1 MKTLVISLLLLASS
15 LATAGEKLG
24 YLNWEADLSGQ
35 VNEAYTINGPQSS
48 FGMFCSADKCLFYLH
63 QALRCQPGEK
73 YSVLMNSP
81 PISAAIRMECTLVGG
96 NLFQILEPFDQVM
109 KGVQNGETIGFA
121 VALQSGA
128 FAANSFS
135 LLGAKQAINRVMQE
149 ANQSKLKKQNP
160 APAIPQNTPKKST
173 GQDIKI

>member
-15 LATAGEKLG
+15 LAAAGEKVG
-24 YLNWEADLSGQ
+24 YLNWVADLSGQ
-35 VNEAYTINGPQSS
+35 TNEAYTINGPQSS
-48 FGMFCSADKCLFYLH
+48 FGMFCSSNKCLFYLH

-81 PISAAIRMECTLVGG
+81 PISAAIRMECTLIGG

-135 LLGAKQAINRVMQE
+135 LLGAKQSINRVMQE
-149 ANQSKLKKQNP
+149 VNQSKLKKQNP
-160 APAIPQNTPKKST
+160 IPVMPQNTPKKST
-173 GQDIKI
+173 ERDIKT

>member
-24 YLNWEADLSGQ
+24 YLNWVADLSGQ

-48 FGMFCSADKCLFYLH
+48 FGMFCSADICLFYLH

-135 LLGAKQAINRVMQE
+135 LLGAKQAINRAMQE

-160 APAIPQNTPKKST
+160 APAMPQNTLKKST
-173 GQDIKI
+173 EQDIKI

>member
-1 MKTLVISLLLLASS
+1 VKSLVISLLLLASS

-24 YLNWEADLSGQ
+24 YLNWVADLSGQ

-173 GQDIKI
+173 EQDIKI

>member
-1 MKTLVISLLLLASS
+1 
-15 LATAGEKLG
+15 
-24 YLNWEADLSGQ
+24 
-35 VNEAYTINGPQSS
+35 
-48 FGMFCSADKCLFYLH
+48 
-63 QALRCQPGEK
+63 
-73 YSVLMNSP
+73 MNSP

-109 KGVQNGETIGFA
+109 NGVQNGETIGFA

-128 FAANSFS
+128 FAASSFS
-135 LLGAKQAINRVMQE
+135 LLGAKQAINKVMQE

-173 GQDIKI
+173 EQDIKI

>member
-1 MKTLVISLLLLASS
+1 VKRLVIAMLLLVSS

>member
-1 MKTLVISLLLLASS
+1 VKTLVISLLLLASS

>member
-24 YLNWEADLSGQ
+24 YLNWVADLSGQ

>member
-1 MKTLVISLLLLASS
+1 M
-15 LATAGEKLG
+15 G
-24 YLNWEADLSGQ
+24 YLNWVADLSGQ
-35 VNEAYTINGPQSS
+35 TNEAYTINGPQSS
-48 FGMFCSADKCLFYLH
+48 FGMFCSSNKCLFYLH

-81 PISAAIRMECTLVGG
+81 PISAAIRMECTLIGG

-135 LLGAKQAINRVMQE
+135 LLGAKQSINRVMQE
-149 ANQSKLKKQNP
+149 VNQSKLKKQNP
-160 APAIPQNTPKKST
+160 IPVMPQNTPKKST
-173 GQDIKI
+173 ERDIKT

>member
-1 MKTLVISLLLLASS
+1 MKRLAIIVLLLASNVAS
-15 LATAGEKLG
+15 AGEKVA
-24 YLNWEADLSGQ
+24 YLNWVADLSGQ

-48 FGMFCSADKCLFYLH
+48 FGMFCSTDKCLFYLH
-63 QALRCQPGEK
+63 QALRCQSGEK

-81 PISAAIRMECTLVGG
+81 PISAAIRMECTLIGG

-128 FAANSFS
+128 FAANTFS

-160 APAIPQNTPKKST
+160 PATPPQNQAPKSSAR
-173 GQDIKI
+173 DIKI

>member
-1 MKTLVISLLLLASS
+1 MKHLVVTVLLLASS
-15 LATAGEKLG
+15 LATAGEKVA
-24 YLNWEADLSGQ
+24 YLNWTADLSGH

-48 FGMFCSADKCLFYLH
+48 FGMFCSTDKCLFYLH

-81 PISAAIRMECTLVGG
+81 PISAAIRMECTLIGG

-128 FAANSFS
+128 FAANTFN

-160 APAIPQNTPKKST
+160 APAIPQNTPKKLT
-173 GQDIKI
+173 EQDIKI

>member
-73 YSVLMNSP
+73 DSVLMNSP

>member
-1 MKTLVISLLLLASS
+1 VKTLVISLLLLASS

-24 YLNWEADLSGQ
+24 YLNWVADLSGQ

-160 APAIPQNTPKKST
+160 APAIPQNTPTKST
-173 GQDIKI
+173 EQDIKI

>member
-1 MKTLVISLLLLASS
+1 MKYLVISLLLLASS

-24 YLNWEADLSGQ
+24 YLNWVADLSGQ

-81 PISAAIRMECTLVGG
+81 PIAAAIRMECTLVGG

-173 GQDIKI
+173 EQDIKI

>member
-1 MKTLVISLLLLASS
+1 MKQLLIIILFLTSS
-15 LATAGEKLG
+15 LATAGEKVA
-24 YLNWEADLSGQ
+24 YLNWVTDLSGQ
-35 VNEAYTINGPQSS
+35 VNEAYTIGGPQSS
-48 FGMFCSADKCLFYLH
+48 FGMFCSIDKCLFYLH

-81 PISAAIRMECTLVGG
+81 PISEAIRMECALIGG
-96 NLFQILEPFDQVM
+96 HLFQILEPFDQVM

-128 FAANSFS
+128 FAANNFS

-149 ANQSKLKKQNP
+149 ANQSKFKKQNP
-160 APAIPQNTPKKST
+160 PQITPPNTTPQSSER
-173 GQDIKI
+173 DIKI

>member
-1 MKTLVISLLLLASS
+1 
-15 LATAGEKLG
+15 
-24 YLNWEADLSGQ
+24 
-35 VNEAYTINGPQSS
+35 
-48 FGMFCSADKCLFYLH
+48 
-63 QALRCQPGEK
+63 
-73 YSVLMNSP
+73 MNSP
-81 PISAAIRMECTLVGG
+81 PISAAIRMECTLVGR

-160 APAIPQNTPKKST
+160 APGIPQNTPKKST
-173 GQDIKI
+173 EQDIKI